1 MDWRRWT
8 GRMPARSWVADGL
21 LALAIL
27 AVNFSA
33 AFLSGVTGV
42 NLTSW
47 RSTDALGFLLLSLG
61 PLALVVR
68 RRWPLPVL

>member
-33 AFLSGVTGV
+33 AFLSGVTG
-42 NLTSW
+42 
-47 RSTDALGFLLLSLG
+47 ST
-61 PLALVVR
+61 
-68 RRWPLPVL
+68 